1 VKAIKAYGV
10 EVTRGGGEIEFEVPL
25 NAAFFNP
32 DLFRLLGIDAI
43 MAGLGSERQYK
54 NDEMIDN
61 QLRSVLFQVP
71 AAGNPDCLDGPSL
84 PECFHGV
91 VDLAAI
97 DIQRGRDHGMPL
109 YNDLRRAYG
118 LPPKTS
124 FTAITGDA
132 TSELPAGMGI
142 DDPRILDFVELRD
155 ADGNVIPLD
164 ADEAEEGAIS
174 GTRRSTT
181 AARLQA
187 LYGDVNKLDSFVGMS
202 AERHVAGAEFGELQL
217 AIWKKQFEA
226 LRDGDRFFY
235 ANDPVLTQ
243 IDRQY
248 GISYR
253 KTLAQVIEEN
263 TNAEVAANVFLAP

>member
-1 VKAIKAYGV
+1 
-10 EVTRGGGEIEFEVPL
+10 
-25 NAAFFNP
+25 
-32 DLFRLLGIDAI
+32 
-43 MAGLGSERQYK
+43 
-54 NDEMIDN
+54 
-61 QLRSVLFQVP
+61 
-71 AAGNPDCLDGPSL
+71 
-84 PECFHGV
+84 
-91 VDLAAI
+91 
-97 DIQRGRDHGMPL
+97 
-109 YNDLRRAYG
+109 
-118 LPPKTS
+118 
-124 FTAITGDA
+124 
-132 TSELPAGMGI
+132 MGI

-202 AERHVAGAEFGELQL
+202 AERHVAGAEFGELQV